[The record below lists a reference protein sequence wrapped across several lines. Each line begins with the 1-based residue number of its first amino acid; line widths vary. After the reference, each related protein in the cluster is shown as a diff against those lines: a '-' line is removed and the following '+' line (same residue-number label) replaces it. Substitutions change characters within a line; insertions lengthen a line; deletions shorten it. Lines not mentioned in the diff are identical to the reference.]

1 MKRVV
6 FLYKDVKRECIVD
19 RVPLSAV
26 LLEQGIDIN
35 DTEII
40 EIKHLNSLDA
50 YNYLKNSKNT
60 KDYDTWSFDKKN
72 IN

>member
-6 FLYKDVKRECIVD
+6 FLYKDVKMECIVN

-26 LLEQGIDIN
+26 LLKQGIDIN
-35 DTEII
+35 DIEII
-40 EIKHLNSLDA
+40 EIEHLNSLDA

-60 KDYDTWSFDKKN
+60 KDYDTWSFDKK
-72 IN
+72 I